1 MAGSDLQ
8 AFLEMTG
15 NAVTARIRN
24 VDASDSVTTDDAV
37 SVVLAVDTADDTH
50 FEFIRPIDAL
60 TPGDSWEHTWTIQSP
75 VRHADANVRDGSGSV
90 LATAS
95 ADA

>member
-1 MAGSDLQ
+1 MTGSDLE

-24 VDASDSVTTDDAV
+24 ADASDSVTTDDAV
-37 SVVLAVDTADDTH
+37 SIVLGVDTADGTH
-50 FEFIRPIDAL
+50 LEFIRPVDEVG
-60 TPGDSWEHTWTIQSP
+60 PGTSWEHTWTIQGP

-95 ADA
+95 ADV